1 LPTHEEAAAM
11 AAQVRETLAACPLD
25 GLSYG
30 LLRHGEDAT
39 VAATLAALPAADV
52 LVNYVGVLD
61 GWTEA
66 PFQPVDA
73 DTGPTIAA
81 DLPRSHRI
89 ELNAGVVAGK
99 LRIALNYAAGPDAEA
114 AARDLLSRLEAAL
127 SHLARLAE
135 PAGGEHGTPGL
146 TSTAPAPARA
156 GNANEPLLPLTPV
169 QRAILLH
176 SLRASDTYF
185 DQIRFR

>member
-81 DLPRSHRI
+81 ALPRSHRI
-89 ELNAGVVAGK
+89 ELNAGVVAGR
-99 LRIALNYAAGPDAEA
+99 LRIALNYAAGPQAEA
-114 AARDLLSRLEAAL
+114 AARGLLSRLEAAL
-127 SHLARLAE
+127 VRLASLSE
-135 PAGGEHGTPGL
+135 RTGIEQEAPGL
-146 TSTAPAPARA
+146 PSAASVCAID
-156 GNANEPLLPLTPV
+156 ANEPLLPLTPV

-176 SLRASDTYF
+176 SLRASDTY
-185 DQIRFR
+185 